1 VTGRGGSNRE
11 EERGGERRDG
21 ELYRLQAK
29 RSRSER
35 SSHSSDVGA
44 ESVAPRSS
52 SSSSSSSSSG
62 GKQPSNMALLL
73 EEMKVRWTVIRHL
86 CWLLR
91 ET

>member
-1 VTGRGGSNRE
+1 VVTGRGGSNRE

-52 SSSSSSSSSG
+52 SSSD